1 MSDQPSFS
9 KKNTIAILNFYSLW
23 WDSPPRIAIISS
35 QTHCSLNI
43 SLLRVTCD
51 MMYKNLQNISFKES
65 GESCSE
71 PSIYGLFTYVDSS
84 PKDFPFNK
92 TCPRNRS
99 RSHRRRPAFPTQVG
113 SGGITRIRQ
122 DLKGNTKRNRQ
133 MCPIGVERNC
143 QVFFFG

>member
-1 MSDQPSFS
+1 
-9 KKNTIAILNFYSLW
+9 
-23 WDSPPRIAIISS
+23 
-35 QTHCSLNI
+35 
-43 SLLRVTCD
+43 

-92 TCPRNRS
+92 TCPLPVTEPPEK
-99 RSHRRRPAFPTQVG
+99 PAFPTQVG